1 MRQNRRYRYLAYALA
16 LILPALAAA
25 QSLSTQIPRIGFL
38 AWPPCEAVLGAR
50 SSFLRGLR
58 DFGYTPD
65 ENVTIEC
72 RSADRDYDRIA
83 ATAAELVDLKVDVIV
98 AYSHPLARGALA
110 ATDTIPIVS
119 VLSGDPVGSGMA
131 RSLAE
136 PGGNL
141 TGVSYYATELTGKR
155 MDLLMKAIPELTSV
169 DVLANPRLS
178 YLPFEKD
185 TLQAASRLGVTA
197 RIHHVSEPA
206 DIVSAFAAMKAE
218 GAQAVFVLPDLML
231 GSEASHIAALA
242 LEQHLPTMTWG
253 YWYANVGCL
262 MAYSA
267 PYPDLSYRLAHYVD
281 RILKG
286 AEAGDLPIEQPMRFS
301 LSINLKTA
309 KTLGLELPQSLLLRA
324 DKFIE

>member
-1 MRQNRRYRYLAYALA
+1 MRPKRRSRYLAYALA

-25 QSLSTQIPRIGFL
+25 QSSSTQIPRIGFL

-197 RIHHVSEPA
+197 RIHRLGARAAPA
-206 DIVSAFAAMKAE
+206 DHDMGLLVRE
-218 GAQAVFVLPDLML
+218 RGLPDGLFGTVSRPQL
-231 GSEASHIAALA
+231 
-242 LEQHLPTMTWG
+242 
-253 YWYANVGCL
+253 
-262 MAYSA
+262 SA
-267 PYPDLSYRLAHYVD
+267 RPLCRPYPQGRRSGRLANRAAD
-281 RILKG
+281 AL
-286 AEAGDLPIEQPMRFS
+286 QPF
-301 LSINLKTA
+301 
-309 KTLGLELPQSLLLRA
+309 
-324 DKFIE
+324 D